1 MTESKKVGVIL
12 QTLSTLFPE
21 TYSFL
26 KHSNSFELLIAV
38 ILSAQCTDERVNE
51 VTKSLFKKYKTIKD
65 YAYSDVHDLER
76 LIFSTGFYK
85 VKASYIKNSAYK
97 ILKKYNGVVP
107 NNMNDLLTLPGVARK
122 TANVVLY
129 QAFGKNEGIAVDTHV
144 KRLSLKLGLT
154 TSHDPK
160 KIEKDLMRQIPKE
173 QWGDFSWRLIAY
185 GRKFCPAKKHDHQ
198 NCPLEKVLN

>member
-1 MTESKKVGVIL
+1 MTESKKIGVIL
-12 QTLSTLFPE
+12 QTLRTLFPE
-21 TYSFL
+21 IYSFL
-26 KHSNSFELLIAV
+26 KHSNSFELLVAV

-51 VTKSLFKKYKTIKD
+51 VTKSLFKKYKTIED
-65 YAYSDVHDLER
+65 YANSDIDELER

-85 VKASYIKNSAYK
+85 AKASYIKKSANM
-97 ILKKYNGVVP
+97 ILKKYNGKVP

-122 TANVVLY
+122 TANVVLF

-160 KIEKDLMRQIPKE
+160 NIEKDLMRQIPRE
-173 QWGDFSWRLIAY
+173 RWGDFSWRLIAY

-198 NCPLEKVLN
+198 NCPLEKALH